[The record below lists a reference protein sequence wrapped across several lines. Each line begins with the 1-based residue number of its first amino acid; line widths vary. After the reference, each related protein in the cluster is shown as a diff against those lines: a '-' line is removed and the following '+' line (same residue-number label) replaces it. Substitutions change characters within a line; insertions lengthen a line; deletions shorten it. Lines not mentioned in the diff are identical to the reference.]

1 MKILLTGL
9 VKIGYVDSIKYAL
22 EQLGH
27 DVILVDSA
35 SFYHTASYLKRK
47 IDKTFKY
54 KLSDQFKQQWNENIL
69 NICNTENV
77 DVFFSV
83 SADQVERD
91 TIDKLK
97 KEGIQTWIWLL
108 DGSAR
113 GVDFVKTSLW
123 YDTVYTFDEYDAQW
137 LKDEYNVDAVY
148 LPVGYDE
155 RNFYNDVN
163 VNRDIDICFV
173 GMADDNRKKIL
184 EKIASM
190 AYEKGWKM
198 HVQGVFYSEE
208 YFWKKIQFKRK
219 YPNIFRYL
227 HNNWIG
233 FKDVGNLYRRS
244 KICLNISTSGQK
256 SINPRA
262 FEIMA
267 CASVNMM
274 NSGQS
279 LKNFIQPNDDFLEYE
294 NYGQLL
300 SKLAMC
306 LADDE
311 MLSKISNNG
320 YIKTYNNYS
329 MKAFLENH
337 LNA

>member
-97 KEGIQTWIWLL
+97 KEGIKTWIWLL

-113 GVDFVKTSLW
+113 GVDFVKTSMW
-123 YDTVYTFDEYDAQW
+123 YDNVYTFDEYDAQW
-137 LKDEYNVDAVY
+137 LKDEYNVAAVY

-155 RNFYNDVN
+155 RNFYNADIN
-163 VNRDIDICFV
+163 AERNIDICFV
-173 GMADDNRKKIL
+173 GMADDNRKKLL
-184 EKIASM
+184 EKIAMS
-190 AYEKGWKM
+190 ANENGWNM
-198 HVQGVFYSEE
+198 HIQGVFYSEE
-208 YFWKKIQFKRK
+208 HFWKKIQFKKK
-219 YPNIFRYL
+219 YPNIFKYL
-227 HNNWIG
+227 HNDWIG
-233 FKDVGNLYRRS
+233 FKEVGDLYRQS
-244 KICLNISTSGQK
+244 KICLNISTPGQK

-262 FEIMA
+262 FEIMECGA
-267 CASVNMM
+267 VNFM
-274 NSGQS
+274 NSGQQID
-279 LKNFIQPNDDFLEYE
+279 KFISSGHDFIEYE
-294 NYGQLL
+294 NHGDALL
-300 SKLAMC
+300 KLTIF
-306 LADDE
+306 
-311 MLSKISNNG
+311 LSKINELKKISICG
-320 YIKTYNNYS
+320 QK
-329 MKAFLENH
+329 KVP
-337 LNA
+337 